1 MEPLRLHARHPKKWS
16 CPGQMAHPTGMNHPE
31 TILRTLDR
39 HLTHPVRFILYG
51 RAALA
56 LGFPPPDP
64 EFAATLDVDA
74 ILPLV
79 EMESIESDDQFWM
92 ALDRTNQ
99 ELDPQGLYITHL
111 FGEDQVILSRGWLNR
126 LVPVELAGLLHLS
139 LFRPSTTDLIL
150 TKMMRIDPQD
160 RADIQFLLAQ
170 GAPGLESILAAPE
183 STQRPDISEIIN
195 AFEANK
201 KWLLELLSGGPSV

>member
-1 MEPLRLHARHPKKWS
+1 
-16 CPGQMAHPTGMNHPE
+16 MNHPE

-39 HLTHPVRFILYG
+39 HLIHPVRLILYG

-56 LGFPPPDP
+56 LGFPSPDP
-64 EFAATLDVDA
+64 EFDTTLDVDA

-79 EMESIESDDQFWM
+79 EMESIESDDQFWT
-92 ALDRTNQ
+92 ALEKTNS
-99 ELDPQGLYITHL
+99 ELEPQGLYITHL
-111 FGEDQVILSRGWLNR
+111 FGEDQVILSRDWLER
-126 LVPVELAGLLHLS
+126 LVPIELPGLLHLS

-160 RADIQFLLAQ
+160 RADIQFLLTQ
-170 GAPGLESILAAPE
+170 GAPDLKSILTNPE
-183 STQRPDISEIIN
+183 STQLPDISEIIS

-201 KWLLELLSGGPSV
+201 EWLLELISGEAGKEKLKAES